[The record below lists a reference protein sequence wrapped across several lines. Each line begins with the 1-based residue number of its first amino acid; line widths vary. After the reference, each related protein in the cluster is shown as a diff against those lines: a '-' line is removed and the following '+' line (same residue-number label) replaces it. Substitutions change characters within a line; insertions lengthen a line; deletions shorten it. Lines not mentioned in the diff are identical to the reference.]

1 MSSLAASQQDQESL
15 QAYMQ
20 LDAPARRARFSEFL
34 GALKAVAQHDGA
46 EAARSWAAR
55 AVSPLLDYSSLMK
68 LRRFLPADR
77 SGATGGSSAS
87 VLSSGAPSANSG
99 RVVRLS
105 ILGGPTTIQLR
116 QLIELYLAGEGIAAD
131 IYEAEYGLFRQEILT
146 PGSGL
151 DTFGP
156 EIIFLATGAR
166 DVTRLPPI
174 DADAA
179 AVQQFAEAE
188 QAEWIRLWETA
199 KARWNASLIQNN
211 FDPPPERVL
220 GHYTLRHPAARENYL
235 ARLNGLLAEA
245 APDFVTLHDL
255 NSLAAEH
262 GAPTW
267 FDPRFYHE
275 FKLPCGAEC
284 LPGYAHS
291 VVSLLRSMLG
301 RSKKVLA
308 LDLDNT
314 LWGGVV
320 GDVGPGG
327 IKFGQGSG
335 EGEAFLAFQRYAK
348 ELSQRG
354 IVLAVCSKND
364 PEKAREP
371 FEKRSDMILRLSDIS
386 AFVANW
392 NNKADNLRQIADRL
406 ELGLDSIVF
415 VDDNPAERA
424 LVRRFV
430 PHVAV
435 PDLPEDPSGYIA
447 ALARHR
453 YFETTSFTREDSARA
468 RYYHENSRRKE
479 LAAGA
484 PDLESFL
491 ASLKMKMKVEPIN
504 DLNIERS
511 TQLVNKSNQFN
522 LTTRRYTLAE
532 VRGLVESPD
541 WQTRTFSLR
550 DELGDNGLISV
561 ILLRK
566 QGDALAIDT
575 WIMSCR
581 VLQRGVEQFAR
592 NELVDLCQSAGCS
605 RLLGTYIPTAK
616 NSLVAEHYAKLGF
629 SPAGSDGPET
639 FWELRVDGA
648 ATPLTHFIEKDDSL
662 A

>member
-1 MSSLAASQQDQESL
+1 MQSVPLTALQHDQELLHSYL
-15 QAYMQ
+15 Q
-20 LDAPARRARFSEFL
+20 LDAAARRPRFAEFIGTL
-34 GALKAVAQHDGA
+34 KGISQREGAH
-46 EAARSWAAR
+46 AARAWAAR
-55 AVSPLLDYSSLMK
+55 AVSPLLDYSSLIK
-68 LRRFLPADR
+68 LRRFLPGD
-77 SGATGGSSAS
+77 AS
-87 VLSSGAPSANSG
+87 DAASG
-99 RVVRLS
+99 RVVRLA

-116 QLIELYLAGEGIAAD
+116 QLIELFLAGEGIAAE

-146 PGSGL
+146 AGSGL
-151 DTFGP
+151 DNFGP
-156 EIIFLATGAR
+156 EIVFLATGAR
-166 DVTRLPPI
+166 DVTRVPPI
-174 DADAA
+174 DVDAV
-179 AVQQFAEAE
+179 AVQQFAETELADWL
-188 QAEWIRLWETA
+188 QLWETA
-199 KARWNASLIQNN
+199 QSRWNATLIQNN
-211 FDPPPERVL
+211 FEPSPERVF

-235 ARLNGLLAEA
+235 IRLNGMLAEA
-245 APDFVTLHDL
+245 APGYVVLHDL
-255 NSLAAEH
+255 YSLAAEA
-262 GAPTW
+262 GAETW

-275 FKLPCGAEC
+275 FKMPCGAEC

-291 VVSLLRSMLG
+291 VVSLLRSILG

-335 EGEAFLAFQRYAK
+335 EGEAFLEFQRYAK
-348 ELSQRG
+348 ELSRRG

-364 PEKAREP
+364 PEKAKEP
-371 FEKRSDMILRLSDIS
+371 FEKRADMVLRLSDIS

-392 NNKADNLRQIADRL
+392 NNKADNLRAIADRL

-430 PHVAV
+430 PQVAV

-447 ALARHR
+447 AVARHR
-453 YFETTSFTREDSARA
+453 YFETTSFTREDSARG
-468 RYYHENSRRKE
+468 RYYLENSRRKE

-484 PDLESFL
+484 PDLQAFL
-491 ASLKMKMKVEPIN
+491 TSLRMKMQVEPIN

-511 TQLVNKSNQFN
+511 TQLINKSNQFN

-532 VRGLVESPD
+532 IRAIVDSPE
-541 WQTRTFSLR
+541 WRTRTFSLR

-592 NELVDLCQSAGCS
+592 NELVDLCRAEGCGQV
-605 RLLGTYIPTAK
+605 LGTYTPTAK
-616 NSLVAEHYAKLGF
+616 NSLVVDHYAKLGF
-629 SPAGSDGPET
+629 SPAGSDGAET
-639 FWELRVDGA
+639 FWELRVDA
-648 ATPLTHFIEKDDSL
+648 SATPLTHFIERDASL

>member
-1 MSSLAASQQDQESL
+1 LSGSQQDQEALLSYL
-15 QAYMQ
+15 QV
-20 LDAPARRARFSEFL
+20 DAPARKTCFSEFIQT
-34 GALKAVAQHDGA
+34 LKKISQTEGP
-46 EAARSWAAR
+46 ETARLWAAR
-55 AVSPLLDYSSLMK
+55 AASPLLDYSSLMK
-68 LRRFLPADR
+68 LRRFL
-77 SGATGGSSAS
+77 SSDAS
-87 VLSSGAPSANSG
+87 RTASG
-99 RVVRLS
+99 RVVRLA

-116 QLIELYLAGEGIAAD
+116 QLIEVFLAGEGISAE

-151 DTFGP
+151 DAFRP
-156 EIIFLATGAR
+156 EIVFVATGAR
-166 DVTRLPPI
+166 DVSRFPPLE
-174 DADAA
+174 ADNAL
-179 AVQQFAEAE
+179 VQQFAETELAD
-188 QAEWIRLWETA
+188 WMRLWETA
-199 KARWNASLIQNN
+199 KARWNATLIQNN
-211 FDPPPERVL
+211 FDSPPERVL

-235 ARLNGLLAEA
+235 DRLNRLFAES
-245 APDFVTLHDL
+245 APPFAVLHDL
-255 NSLAAEH
+255 SGLAAEA
-262 GAPTW
+262 GAASW

-275 FKLPCGAEC
+275 FKMPCGAEC
-284 LPGYAHS
+284 LPGYAYS
-291 VVSLLRSMLG
+291 VVSLLRAILG

-314 LWGGVV
+314 VWGGVV
-320 GDVGPGG
+320 GDAGPGG

-371 FEKRSDMILRLSDIS
+371 FETRSDMLLRMSDIS

-392 NNKADNLRQIADRL
+392 NNKADNLRSIAEQL

-424 LVRRFV
+424 LVRRFL
-430 PHVAV
+430 PQVAV
-435 PDLPEDPSGYIA
+435 PDLPEDPSGYVA
-447 ALARHR
+447 ALAHHR

-468 RYYHENSRRKE
+468 QYYFENSRRKE

-491 ASLKMKMKVEPIN
+491 SSLRMKMQVDPIN

-511 TQLVNKSNQFN
+511 AQLVNKSNQFN

-532 VRGLVESPD
+532 MRGLVESTE
-541 WQTRTFSLR
+541 WHTRAFSLR

-561 ILLRK
+561 ILVRK

-575 WIMSCR
+575 WLMSCR

-592 NELVDLCQSAGCS
+592 NELVNLCRAEGCV
-605 RLLGTYIPTAK
+605 RVLGTYIPTAK
-616 NSLVAEHYAKLGF
+616 NSLVVDHYAKLGF
-629 SPAGSDGPET
+629 SPAGSDGAAT
-639 FWELRVDGA
+639 FWELRVDES
-648 ATPLTHFIEKDDSL
+648 TSPLKHFIERDAPL

>member
-1 MSSLAASQQDQESL
+1 MQSVPLTAPQYDQELL
-15 QAYMQ
+15 QSYLQ
-20 LDAPARRARFSEFL
+20 VDAPARRPRFAEFI
-34 GALKAVAQHDGA
+34 GALKDVSLREGSH
-46 EAARSWAAR
+46 AAGTWAAR

-68 LRRFLPADR
+68 LRRFLPGN
-77 SGATGGSSAS
+77 SPGSA
-87 VLSSGAPSANSG
+87 SG
-99 RVVRLS
+99 RVLRLA

-116 QLIELYLAGEGIAAD
+116 QLLELFLAGEGIAAE

-146 PGSGL
+146 PRSGL
-151 DTFGP
+151 DRFAP
-156 EIIFLATGAR
+156 EIVFLATGAR
-166 DVTRLPPI
+166 DVTRLPPP

-179 AVQQFAEAE
+179 AVEQFANTELADWV
-188 QAEWIRLWETA
+188 QLWETA
-199 KARWNASLIQNN
+199 KSRWHATLIQNN
-211 FDPPPERVL
+211 FDPPPDRVF

-235 ARLNGLLAEA
+235 TRLNSMLAEA
-245 APDFVTLHDL
+245 APGYVVLHDL
-255 NSLAAEH
+255 HGLAAEA
-262 GAPTW
+262 GAGTW

-275 FKLPCGAEC
+275 FKMPCGAEC

-291 VVSLLRSMLG
+291 VISLLRSISG

-371 FEKRSDMILRLSDIS
+371 FEKRTDMVLRMSDIS

-392 NNKADNLRQIADRL
+392 NNKADNLRVIADRL

-430 PHVAV
+430 PQVAV
-435 PDLPEDPSGYIA
+435 PDLPEDSSGYIA

-453 YFETTSFTREDSARA
+453 YFETTTFTREDSARA
-468 RYYHENSRRKE
+468 RYYFDNSRRKE

-484 PDLESFL
+484 PDLEAFL
-491 ASLKMKMKVEPIN
+491 ASLRMKMKVEPIN
-504 DLNIERS
+504 DLNIDRS
-511 TQLVNKSNQFN
+511 TQLINKSNQFN

-532 VRGLVESPD
+532 VRGLIESPE
-541 WQTRTFSLR
+541 WRTLTFSLR
-550 DELGDNGLISV
+550 DQLGDNGLISV

-592 NELVDLCQSAGCS
+592 NELVDLCRAEGCV
-605 RLLGTYIPTAK
+605 RLLGTYLPTAK
-616 NSLVAEHYAKLGF
+616 NSLVVDHYAKLGF
-629 SPAGSDGPET
+629 SPAGSDGAAT
-639 FWELRVDGA
+639 FWELPADAA
-648 ATPLTHFIEKDDSL
+648 ATPLPHFIERDASL

>member
-1 MSSLAASQQDQESL
+1 VTGLEHDQESL
-15 QAYMQ
+15 HSYVQ
-20 LDAPARRARFSEFL
+20 LDAPARRPRFNEFIGVLKRVSERE
-34 GALKAVAQHDGA
+34 GPA
-46 EAARSWAAR
+46 AAR
-55 AVSPLLDYSSLMK
+55 AWAVRAVNPLVDYSSLMK
-68 LRRFLPADR
+68 LRRFLPDEAF
-77 SGATGGSSAS
+77 A
-87 VLSSGAPSANSG
+87 ANAG
-99 RVVRLS
+99 RVVRLA

-116 QLIELYLAGEGIAAD
+116 QLIELFLASEGIAAE

-151 DTFGP
+151 DAFGP
-156 EIIFLATGAR
+156 EIVFLATGAR

-174 DADAA
+174 EADEA
-179 AVQQFAEAE
+179 AVAQFAETELADWM
-188 QAEWIRLWETA
+188 QLWETA
-199 KARWNASLIQNN
+199 KSRWNATLIQNN
-211 FDPPPERVL
+211 FDPAFDRIL
-220 GHYTLRHPAARENYL
+220 GHYTLRHPASRENYL
-235 ARLNGLLAEA
+235 GRLNRMLAEV
-245 APDFVTLHDL
+245 APGFVVLHDL
-255 NSLAAEH
+255 NALAAEA
-262 GAPTW
+262 GAASW

-275 FKLPCGAEC
+275 FKMPCGAEC
-284 LPGYAHS
+284 LPAYAHS
-291 VVSLLRSMLG
+291 VVSLVRSLLG

-320 GDVGPGG
+320 GDLGAGG

-348 ELSQRG
+348 DLSQRG

-364 PEKAREP
+364 LDKAREP
-371 FEKRSDMILRLSDIS
+371 FEKRSDMVLRMGDIS

-392 NNKADNLRQIADRL
+392 NNKADNLRSIAAQL

-430 PHVAV
+430 PQVSV
-435 PDLPEDPSGYIA
+435 PDLPDDPSGYITA
-447 ALARHR
+447 VARHR

-468 RYYHENSRRKE
+468 RYYFENSRRKE

-491 ASLKMKMKVEPIN
+491 ASLHMKMKVEPVN

-532 VRGLVESPD
+532 VRGLVSNPEWS
-541 WQTRTFSLR
+541 TRTFSLR

-566 QGDALAIDT
+566 QGDALTIDT

-581 VLQRGVEQFAR
+581 VLQRGVEQFTR
-592 NELVDLCQSAGCS
+592 NELVDLCRREGCV

-616 NSLVAEHYAKLGF
+616 NALVVDHYAKLGF
-629 SPAGSDGPET
+629 VPAGTDGEQT
-639 FWELRVDGA
+639 FWELPVEG
-648 ATPLTHFIEKDDSL
+648 ATPPLRHFIEREESI

>member
-1 MSSLAASQQDQESL
+1 LTGPAHDQELL
-15 QAYMQ
+15 QSYLQ
-20 LDAPARRARFSEFL
+20 LDATARRPKFGDFL
-34 GALKAVAQHDGA
+34 GALKRLAAEDSPSVAQ
-46 EAARSWAAR
+46 SWAAR

-68 LRRFLPADR
+68 LRRFLPVD
-77 SGATGGSSAS
+77 GHEGK
-87 VLSSGAPSANSG
+87 SG
-99 RVVRLS
+99 RVVRLA

-116 QLIELYLAGEGIAAD
+116 QFIEVFLAGEGLAAE

-151 DTFGP
+151 DAFGP
-156 EIIFLATGAR
+156 EVVFVATGAR
-166 DVTRLPPI
+166 DVTRLSPI
-174 DADAA
+174 DADGAT
-179 AVQQFAEAE
+179 VGQFADKELADWM
-188 QAEWIRLWETA
+188 QLWETA
-199 KARWNASLIQNN
+199 RSRWNATVIQNN
-211 FDPPPERVL
+211 FDPSPERIL

-235 ARLNGLLAEA
+235 DRLNRMFAEA
-245 APDFVTLHDL
+245 APSFVVLHDL
-255 NSLAAEH
+255 NAVSAESGAAS
-262 GAPTW
+262 W

-275 FKLPCGAEC
+275 FKMPCGAEC
-284 LPGYAHS
+284 LPAYAYS
-291 VVSLLRSMLG
+291 IVSLLRSLLG

-348 ELSQRG
+348 ELSKRG

-371 FEKRSDMILRLSDIS
+371 FEKRDDMVLRLPDIS

-392 NNKADNLRQIADRL
+392 NNKADNLRAIAERL

-424 LVRRFV
+424 IVRRFV
-430 PHVAV
+430 PQVAV
-435 PDLPEDPSGYIA
+435 PDLPEDPSGYITA
-447 ALARHR
+447 VARHR
-453 YFETTSFTREDSARA
+453 YFETTSFTQEDSARA
-468 RYYHENSRRKE
+468 RYYSENSRRKE
-479 LAAGA
+479 LAAAA

-491 ASLKMKMKVEPIN
+491 GSLHMKMKVEPVN
-504 DLNIERS
+504 ELNIERS

-532 VRGLVESPD
+532 MRSMVSSSE

-561 ILLRK
+561 ILLKK
-566 QGDALAIDT
+566 QGDAFAIDT
-575 WIMSCR
+575 WVMSCR

-592 NELVDLCQSAGCS
+592 NELVELCRAEGCS

-616 NSLVAEHYAKLGF
+616 NSLVVDHYAKLGF
-629 SPAGSDGPET
+629 SAAGSDGGET
-639 FWELRVDGA
+639 FWQLPVEQASALA
-648 ATPLTHFIEKDDSL
+648 HYIEKDESL

>member
-1 MSSLAASQQDQESL
+1 
-15 QAYMQ
+15 
-20 LDAPARRARFSEFL
+20 
-34 GALKAVAQHDGA
+34 
-46 EAARSWAAR
+46 
-55 AVSPLLDYSSLMK
+55 MK
-68 LRRFLPADR
+68 LRRFLPGD
-77 SGATGGSSAS
+77 SPDSA
-87 VLSSGAPSANSG
+87 SG
-99 RVVRLS
+99 RVLRLA

-116 QLIELYLAGEGIAAD
+116 QLLELFLAGEGIVAE
-131 IYEAEYGLFRQEILT
+131 IYEAEYGLFRHEILT

-151 DTFGP
+151 DRFAP
-156 EIIFLATGAR
+156 EIVFLATGAR
-166 DVTRLPPI
+166 DVTRLPPP

-179 AVQQFAEAE
+179 AVEQFAETELADWM
-188 QAEWIRLWETA
+188 QLWETA
-199 KARWNASLIQNN
+199 KSRWNATLIQNN
-211 FDPPPERVL
+211 FDPPPDRVF
-220 GHYTLRHPAARENYL
+220 GHYTLRHPAASENYL
-235 ARLNGLLAEA
+235 TRLNSMLAA
-245 APDFVTLHDL
+245 APGYVVLHDL
-255 NSLAAEH
+255 QSLAAEA
-262 GAPTW
+262 GAVSW

-275 FKLPCGAEC
+275 FKMPCGAEC

-291 VVSLLRSMLG
+291 VVSLLRSISG

-371 FEKRSDMILRLSDIS
+371 FERRADMVLRMSDIS

-392 NNKADNLRQIADRL
+392 NNKADNLRAVADRL

-430 PHVAV
+430 PQVAV

-453 YFETTSFTREDSARA
+453 YFETTTFTREDSARA
-468 RYYHENSRRKE
+468 RYYFDNSRRKE
-479 LAAGA
+479 LAAVA
-484 PDLESFL
+484 PDLEAFL
-491 ASLKMKMKVEPIN
+491 ASLRMKMKVEPIN

-511 TQLVNKSNQFN
+511 TQLINKSNQFN

-532 VRGLVESPD
+532 VRGLIESLE
-541 WQTRTFSLR
+541 WRTLTFSLR

-561 ILLRK
+561 IVLRK

-575 WIMSCR
+575 WLMSCR

-592 NELVDLCQSAGCS
+592 NELVDLCRAEGCV
-605 RLLGTYIPTAK
+605 RLLGTYLPTAK
-616 NSLVAEHYAKLGF
+616 NSLVVDHFAKLGF
-629 SPAGSDGPET
+629 SPAGSDGAAT
-639 FWELRVDGA
+639 FWELSADAA
-648 ATPLTHFIEKDDSL
+648 ATPLPHFIQRDASL

>member
-1 MSSLAASQQDQESL
+1 MTGSQHDQETL
-15 QAYMQ
+15 QAYLQ
-20 LDAPARRARFSEFL
+20 LDAPARRPRFAEFL
-34 GALKAVAQHDGA
+34 GALKAVSQQEGPA
-46 EAARSWAAR
+46 AARSWAAR
-55 AVSPLLDYSSLMK
+55 AASPLLDYSSLLK
-68 LRRFLPADR
+68 LRRFLVADNPN
-77 SGATGGSSAS
+77 GSSS
-87 VLSSGAPSANSG
+87 
-99 RVVRLS
+99 RVTRLA

-116 QLIELYLAGEGIAAD
+116 QLIEVFLAGEGIAAE

-151 DTFGP
+151 DAFAP
-156 EIIFLATGAR
+156 EIVFLATGAR

-174 DADAA
+174 DADHA
-179 AVQQFAEAE
+179 AVDQFADQEL
-188 QAEWIRLWETA
+188 AEWTRLWKTA
-199 KARWNASLIQNN
+199 QSRWNAALIQNN
-211 FDPPPERVL
+211 FECATGGVW
-220 GHYTLRHPAARENYL
+220 GHYAVRHPGARENYL
-235 ARLNGLLAEA
+235 ARLNRMLAEQ
-245 APDFVTLHDL
+245 APAFVALHDL
-255 NSLAAEH
+255 NGLSAEAGAA
-262 GAPTW
+262 GW
-267 FDPRFYHE
+267 FDPRFYYE
-275 FKLPCGAEC
+275 FKMPCGAEC

-291 VVSLLRSMLG
+291 VVSLIRSMLG

-320 GDVGPGG
+320 GDLGPGG

-335 EGEAFLAFQRYAK
+335 EGEAFLAFQQYAK
-348 ELSQRG
+348 ELLQRG

-364 PEKAREP
+364 PERAREP
-371 FEKRSDMILRLSDIS
+371 FEKRADMVLRMSDIS

-392 NNKADNLRQIADRL
+392 DNKADNLRVIADRL

-430 PHVAV
+430 PQVAV
-435 PDLPEDPSGYIA
+435 PDMPEDPSGYIA

-453 YFETTSFTREDSARA
+453 YFEMASFTREDSARV
-468 RYYHENSRRKE
+468 RYYSENSRRKE
-479 LAAGA
+479 LAASA
-484 PDLESFL
+484 PDLETFL
-491 ASLKMKMKVEPIN
+491 TSLRMKMKVEPIN

-532 VRGLVESPD
+532 VRGLVESRD

-592 NELVDLCQSAGCS
+592 NEVVDLCRSEGCS

-616 NSLVAEHYAKLGF
+616 NSLVVDHYAKLGF
-629 SPAGSDGPET
+629 SPAGSDGATT
-639 FWELRVDGA
+639 FWELRVEGNV
-648 ATPLTHFIEKDDSL
+648 PLKHFIERDESI

>member
-1 MSSLAASQQDQESL
+1 MQNVTLTALQHDQELLHSYL
-15 QAYMQ
+15 Q
-20 LDAPARRARFSEFL
+20 LDGAARRPRFAEFIGTL
-34 GALKAVAQHDGA
+34 KGISQREGAHAAGA
-46 EAARSWAAR
+46 WAAR

-68 LRRFLPADR
+68 LRRFVPRDGAD
-77 SGATGGSSAS
+77 AA
-87 VLSSGAPSANSG
+87 SG
-99 RVVRLS
+99 RVVRLA

-116 QLIELYLAGEGIAAD
+116 QLIELFLAGEGIAAE

-151 DTFGP
+151 DNFGP
-156 EIIFLATGAR
+156 EIVFLATGAR

-174 DADAA
+174 DADAVA
-179 AVQQFAEAE
+179 AQQFAETELADWM
-188 QAEWIRLWETA
+188 QLWETA
-199 KARWNASLIQNN
+199 QSRWNATLIQNN
-211 FDPPPERVL
+211 FEPSPERVF

-235 ARLNGLLAEA
+235 IRLNAMLPEV
-245 APDFVTLHDL
+245 APAYVVLHDL
-255 NSLAAEH
+255 YSLAAEA
-262 GAPTW
+262 GAETW

-275 FKLPCGAEC
+275 FKMPCGAEC

-291 VVSLLRSMLG
+291 VVSLLRSILG
-301 RSKKVLA
+301 RSKKALA

-335 EGEAFLAFQRYAK
+335 EGEAFLEFQRYAK

-364 PEKAREP
+364 PEKAKEP
-371 FEKRSDMILRLSDIS
+371 FEKRADMVLRLSDIS

-392 NNKADNLRQIADRL
+392 NNKADNLRAIADRL

-430 PHVAV
+430 PQVAV

-447 ALARHR
+447 AVARHR

-468 RYYHENSRRKE
+468 RYYFENSRRKE

-484 PDLESFL
+484 PDLEAFL
-491 ASLKMKMKVEPIN
+491 TSLRMKMKVEPIN

-511 TQLVNKSNQFN
+511 TQLINKSNQFN

-532 VRGLVESPD
+532 IRCIVDSPE
-541 WQTRTFSLR
+541 WCTLTFSLR

-592 NELVDLCQSAGCS
+592 NELVDLCRAEDSV

-616 NSLVAEHYAKLGF
+616 NSLVVDHYAKLGF
-629 SPAGSDGPET
+629 SPAGSDGAET
-639 FWELRVDGA
+639 FWELRVDA
-648 ATPLTHFIEKDDSL
+648 SATPLTHSIERDAPL